1 MSRMKH
7 FHDESRNILIF
18 TMCRKHQWSWK
29 REINRGY
36 SCLMHFSKSP
46 TELHVLSTFDIQ
58 IHSWRQISIRFL
70 YSVQHVAR
78 SKIQVSENFRWS
90 RDLKR
95 KLGGQPNDNISD
107 PSTIHFHKF
116 LRKSP
121 LRLPWGHG
129 WGRSLVGKAT
139 ATATSSA
146 ANRRIANLDILLITA
161 RLSNVKWRRE
171 NRQSG
176 PYIRGSR
183 PRSGISRRWSRVY
196 ANTK

>member
-1 MSRMKH
+1 MY
-7 FHDESRNILIF
+7 
-18 TMCRKHQWSWK
+18 W
-29 REINRGY
+29 
-36 SCLMHFSKSP
+36 
-46 TELHVLSTFDIQ
+46 VLSVLLRLILKNKFPFASYTPFAYSTRRDP
-58 IHSWRQISIRFL
+58 RFEM
-70 YSVQHVAR
+70 Y
-78 SKIQVSENFRWS
+78 ENLRWS

-95 KLGGQPNDNISD
+95 ELGGKPNDNISN
-107 PSTIHFHKF
+107 PSTIHFHKL
-116 LRKSP
+116 LRKSQ

-176 PYIRGSR
+176 LYIRRSR
-183 PRSGISRRWSRVY
+183 SRSGISRRWSRVY